1 MPPIQKT
8 MGRLVLGFFLAW
20 GAFAFLAELKDAL
33 AGFDGRESSRS
44 DPIRWRSGM
53 VPVRILEQCLAE
65 AREIIPTGSV
75 VVFASPPGPGQAE
88 FYRWRWAA
96 YSMPEHD
103 LIPLSDRRAGEI
115 AEYLITHRLPIE
127 HPRAE
132 LIRPLTGCRLY
143 RVKPL

>member
-1 MPPIQKT
+1 MPKT
-8 MGRLVLGFFLAW
+8 CGRLVLGLFLAW
-20 GAFAFLAELKDAL
+20 SAFAFLAELNEAF
-33 AGFDGRESSRS
+33 GGYDGRESYRS
-44 DPIRWRSGM
+44 DPIRWRSGTL
-53 VPVRILEQCLAE
+53 PVNILEGCLAE
-65 AREIIPTGSV
+65 AREIVPKGSV

-115 AEYLITHRLPIE
+115 GQYLITHRLPIE

-132 LIRPLTGCRLY
+132 LVKSLTGCKLY

>member
-1 MPPIQKT
+1 MPT
-8 MGRLVLGFFLAW
+8 TWGRLVLGLFLAW
-20 GAFAFLAELKDAL
+20 RAFAFLAELNEAF
-33 AGFDGRESSRS
+33 GGYDGRESYRS
-44 DPIRWRSGM
+44 DPIRWRSGTL
-53 VPVRILEQCLAE
+53 PVNILEGCLAE
-65 AREIIPTGSV
+65 AREIVPKGSV

-115 AEYLITHRLPIE
+115 GEYLITHRLPIE

-132 LIRPLTGCRLY
+132 LIKSLTGCKLY

>member
-1 MPPIQKT
+1 MPKT
-8 MGRLVLGFFLAW
+8 CGRLLLGLFLAW
-20 GAFAFLAELKDAL
+20 SAFAFLAELNEAF
-33 AGFDGRESSRS
+33 GGYYGRESYLS
-44 DPIRWRSGM
+44 DPIRWRSGTL
-53 VPVRILEQCLAE
+53 PVNILEGCLAE
-65 AREIIPTGSV
+65 AREIVPKGSV

-115 AEYLITHRLPIE
+115 GQYLITHRLPIE

-132 LIRPLTGCRLY
+132 LI
-143 RVKPL
+143 K